1 MKLFLVD
8 SKCQIIWTNS
18 KILKGEILQIKQ
30 KIRTVWSHMW
40 TTKNTLSL
48 GEDNLC
54 HKNYSGHTFLRYL
67 KKHLSH
73 IWSKF
78 DTFQIVDT
86 TYRSNCRI
94 AFFYWD
100 LFERENRENWFSF
113 VYIFFYFICLCLSIY
128 LSAFEFPC
136 RAAQISPLFCCFLN
150 DCLFTIH

>member
-86 TYRSNCRI
+86 TYRSNCRLASLLRFI
-94 AFFYWD
+94 R
-100 LFERENRENWFSF
+100 ERKSWKLILICL
-113 VYIFFYFICLCLSIY
+113 YIFLFYLFVSVY
-128 LSAFEFPC
+128 LFVCIWISVPC
-136 RAAQISPLFCCFLN
+136 GANSPLFCCFLN